1 MPAELFAQERARR
14 TDDAVHDGNVAGEK
28 IGKLRQKQGGAQIAH
43 QPFVEKR
50 PALGHLAH
58 AGKNAA
64 VGRNVALAAGGR
76 HDHVGVVE
84 ELRFAGE
91 PRVRKRKTGGVDP
104 HPLPQLHL
112 ALVALFRDLLV
123 EIQRAERM
131 HDVGCEALVVV
142 GRWIAALQMTPRR
155 LEPLAKARD
164 ETDAGDP
171 HLTAVAHVPGSL
183 EASSKK
189 SFTGT
194 WIRSPHSTIAWRS
207 SAFGNGT
214 TR

>member
-1 MPAELFAQERARR
+1 MPVR
-14 TDDAVHDGNVAGEK
+14 
-28 IGKLRQKQGGAQIAH
+28 I
-43 QPFVEKR
+43 
-50 PALGHLAH
+50 
-58 AGKNAA
+58 AA

-84 ELRFAGE
+84 EFGLAGKTC
-91 PRVRKRKTGGVDP
+91 VRERETGGIDP

-123 EIQRAERM
+123 EVERTERM
-131 HDVGCEALVVV
+131 HDVGREALVVV
-142 GRWIAALQMTPRR
+142 GRRIAALEMTPRR

-183 EASSKK
+183 EASSEK

-194 WIRSPHSTIAWRS
+194 WIRSPHSTMAWRS